1 MIRRLT
7 LLAALA
13 AILALAAC
21 TTGDQET
28 PRLTTLEEGLQQ
40 ACYAM
45 GVDLGRQVAGMPEAS
60 NHALLSQG
68 IKEFL
73 ADESKLSFEE
83 AREVVSVHA
92 HDHGEGEVHDH
103 PDTWTARGFA
113 DETAQRS
120 YGVGVTIG
128 QFVKAQIPE
137 ADVTALLQGLN
148 DKLGNAA
155 AEAEGKD
162 APIELLVVEEET
174 REIITK
180 FQQERAEKLAVEN
193 QAEGEKFL
201 AENAK
206 RDGVEVTDT
215 GLQYEVLTK
224 GENTEHPTLESTVK
238 VHYHGTLISG
248 DVFDSSVDRGE
259 PISFPLGRVI
269 DGWKEGVQ
277 LMTVGDKF
285 RLFVPGDLAY
295 GPRGA
300 GGQIGPNA
308 TLIFDVELLEIQ

>member
-28 PRLTTLEEGLQQ
+28 PRLTTLEDGLQQ

-60 NHALLSQG
+60 DHAMLADG
-68 IKEFL
+68 IKQFL
-73 ADESKLSFEE
+73 ADESKLTFEE

-113 DETAQRS
+113 DEAAQRS

-137 ADVTALLQGLN
+137 ADVTALLQGLG
-148 DKLGNAA
+148 DKLAG
-155 AEAEGKD
+155 G
-162 APIELLVVEEET
+162 ELLVVEEET
-174 REIITK
+174 RELITK

-193 QAEGEKFL
+193 QAAGEKFL
-201 AENAK
+201 AENAE
-206 RDGVEVTDT
+206 RDGVEVTDS

>member
-201 AENAK
+201 AENAQ
-206 RDGVEVTDT
+206 RAGVQVTES
-215 GLQYEVLTK
+215 GLQYEIVEEGDGPKPAATDK
-224 GENTEHPTLESTVK
+224 VK
-238 VHYHGTLISG
+238 VHYAGTLING
-248 DVFDSSVDRGE
+248 TEFDSSYSRGE
-259 PISFPLGRVI
+259 PIEFPLNRVI
-269 DGWKEGVQ
+269 AGWTEGVQ
-277 LMTVGDKF
+277 LMPVGSKF
-285 RLFVPGDLAY
+285 KFFIPGELAY

-300 GGQIGPNA
+300 GPDIGPNA
-308 TLIFDVELLEIQ
+308 TLIFDVELLEIVE